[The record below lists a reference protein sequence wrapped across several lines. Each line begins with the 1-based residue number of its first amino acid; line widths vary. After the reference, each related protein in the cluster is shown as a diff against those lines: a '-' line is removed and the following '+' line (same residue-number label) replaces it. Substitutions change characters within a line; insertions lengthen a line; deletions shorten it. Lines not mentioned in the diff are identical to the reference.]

1 MLNSPLIIR
10 NFTTP
15 DNSCR
20 EFFISTMNWIE
31 LQSIEQAKELINSSS
46 EKPVLFFKHSTRCSI
61 SNMAKDRLERKW
73 DIDDSKVAP
82 IYLDLLNHRD
92 VSNFLA
98 EDIRY
103 RTPISTNNFSKK

>member
-1 MLNSPLIIR
+1 
-10 NFTTP
+10 
-15 DNSCR
+15 
-20 EFFISTMNWIE
+20 MNWIE
-31 LQSIEQAKELINSSS
+31 LQSIEQAKELINSST

-73 DIDDSKVAP
+73 NIDDSILSP

-98 EDIRY
+98 EELNIEHQSPQVILVKKKTATYSETHSMINVDA
-103 RTPISTNNFSKK
+103 ISEVL

>member
-1 MLNSPLIIR
+1 
-10 NFTTP
+10 
-15 DNSCR
+15 
-20 EFFISTMNWIE
+20 MNWIE
-31 LQSIEQAKELINSSS
+31 LQSIEQAKELINSSA

-73 DIDDSKVAP
+73 NIDDSKLTT

-98 EDIRY
+98 EELNIEHQSPQVILVKDKKASYSETHSMINVDA
-103 RTPISTNNFSKK
+103 ISEMI

>member
-1 MLNSPLIIR
+1 
-10 NFTTP
+10 
-15 DNSCR
+15 
-20 EFFISTMNWIE
+20 MNWIE
-31 LQSIEQAKELINSSS
+31 LKSIEQAKELINSST

-73 DIDDSKVAP
+73 NIDDSKISP

-98 EDIRY
+98 EELNIEHQSPQVILVKDKKATYSETHSMINVDG
-103 RTPISTNNFSKK
+103 ISEEL